1 MSVAERLTA
10 VQAQLA
16 ESALISGRNPEEVE
30 LLVVSKTFPSEV
42 VSEAIEAGQN
52 KLGENRVQEALE
64 KQEQLPLDIAWHL
77 IGPLQR
83 NKVRKVVGKFAC
95 IQGVDSL
102 KLAQAIDRVA
112 GELALV
118 QPIFLQVKIG
128 GEDTKSGFEPSLL
141 TEQMDLL
148 SSLKNLRLEGLMT
161 IPPPV
166 EKAEEARPYFAAARE
181 LRDQLRASSGIPLK
195 QLSMG
200 MSGDYEAAI
209 AEGSTMVRIGSAIF
223 GKRI

>member
-1 MSVAERLTA
+1 M
-10 VQAQLA
+10 
-16 ESALISGRNPEEVE
+16 
-30 LLVVSKTFPSEV
+30 
-42 VSEAIEAGQN
+42 
-52 KLGENRVQEALE
+52 
-64 KQEQLPLDIAWHL
+64 
-77 IGPLQR
+77 
-83 NKVRKVVGKFAC
+83 
-95 IQGVDSL
+95 
-102 KLAQAIDRVA
+102 A